1 MEYTFEPV
9 EGDGYVACF
18 TGVLDSASV
27 GEFWTH
33 VLAVRPENG
42 FAFAVLDIEDTTI
55 PNIETW
61 PGSPET
67 LELLH
72 PIARM
77 ATQSLHPRF
86 RLALVSTNGILDN
99 VIEDLAGLVAFGSAG
114 VPKDNMAV
122 RRFVDRDDALAWCR
136 SETAD

>member
-9 EGDGYVACF
+9 EGGGYVARF
-18 TGVLDSASV
+18 DGVLDGGSV

-33 VLAVRPENG
+33 VLAVRPDGG
-42 FAFAVLDIEDTTI
+42 FVFAVLDIEATTI

-77 ATQSLHPRF
+77 ATQSLHPLF

-99 VIEDLAGLVAFGSAG
+99 VIEDLTGLVAFGSSG
-114 VPKDNMAV
+114 VPKENLAV
-122 RRFVDRDDALAWCR
+122 RRFVDADEALAWCR